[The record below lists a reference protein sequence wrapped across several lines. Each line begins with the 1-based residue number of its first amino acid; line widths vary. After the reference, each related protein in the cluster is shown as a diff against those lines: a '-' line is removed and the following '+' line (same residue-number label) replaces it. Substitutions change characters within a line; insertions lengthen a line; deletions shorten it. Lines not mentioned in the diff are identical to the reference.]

1 LISETINSA
10 ILTRFALPEGPAPR
24 KIAIVWTDSDEI
36 PALLDECDKDLPLSG
51 AWRGPMP
58 VNQVGCRDQ
67 HNLAE
72 ARSRR
77 FPMRY
82 ANTAHHLQE
91 QAAPAGL
98 NDCEP
103 CRRWERFD
111 SFSAR
116 KLDGGAI
123 EVLFKRDG
131 KAVGREVSRLNA
143 GQK

>member
-1 LISETINSA
+1 
-10 ILTRFALPEGPAPR
+10 
-24 KIAIVWTDSDEI
+24 
-36 PALLDECDKDLPLSG
+36 
-51 AWRGPMP
+51 
-58 VNQVGCRDQ
+58 
-67 HNLAE
+67 
-72 ARSRR
+72 
-77 FPMRY
+77 MRY

-91 QAAPAGL
+91 QVAPAGF

-143 GQK
+143 GQKKEDTWKRTIDTTRSSEG

>member
-1 LISETINSA
+1 MA
-10 ILTRFALPEGPAPR
+10 R
-24 KIAIVWTDSDEI
+24 TDAGE
-36 PALLDECDKDLPLSG
+36 SG
-51 AWRGPMP
+51 RL
-58 VNQVGCRDQ
+58 QDQ

-72 ARSRR
+72 ARSRG

-91 QAAPAGL
+91 QAKYAGL

-131 KAVGREVSRLNA
+131 KAVGREVSRLNGRA
-143 GQK
+143 EVAHVGVPNGLANQKKEDTWKRTIDTIRSSEG